1 MSACNADDFVLVAP
15 RPVRLAAPAP
25 APPFSPFQG
34 ALNRPQT
41 RVPGVRFVA
50 DGVDRLK
57 LGEDVFQTQ
66 DDIVRLPPPEPAE
79 KDPVSPRAS
88 PRSTSAEV
96 LEEFLSILQSSSF
109 RFQPTSPILRT
120 NNGSASHTFY
130 YRASSSLGGSHPDG
144 LGLSSL
150 GETADEMRKD
160 SATPAYPFKLIG
172 SGSLASPVSRTHT
185 RNPFQ
190 RHPSYE
196 NAIAGIFRPLS
207 ASPGPL
213 SPGSPAIVSM
223 SPAAVPL
230 PLPTPDEL
238 EATS

>member
-1 MSACNADDFVLVAP
+1 
-15 RPVRLAAPAP
+15 
-25 APPFSPFQG
+25 
-34 ALNRPQT
+34 LNRPQT

-172 SGSLASPVSRTHT
+172 SGSLGSYKFFRCWSLPEADHLTLADAPHAIVHLYVFSVACVAHAHAQPLPAPPILRE
-185 RNPFQ
+185 
-190 RHPSYE
+190 RHRWHFPS
-196 NAIAGIFRPLS
+196 ALRVTWA
-207 ASPGPL
+207 AVPGLTCHSLHVPG
-213 SPGSPAIVSM
+213 SGSPA
-223 SPAAVPL
+223 PAHP
-230 PLPTPDEL
+230 PT
-238 EATS
+238 S